1 MCKSLSLDPP
11 SEESHVG
18 PVKMHVT
25 PSCEVREGQ
34 LYGPEGLSA
43 LAPWSGGGGVWQG
56 SLSGLWNILL
66 GEVKECAVSRSFV
79 TFWAGNRLFSAARV
93 STKAL

>member
-1 MCKSLSLDPP
+1 MA
-11 SEESHVG
+11 
-18 PVKMHVT
+18 
-25 PSCEVREGQ
+25 
-34 LYGPEGLSA
+34 PEGLSA

-79 TFWAGNRLFSAARV
+79 TF
-93 STKAL
+93 